1 MWIVWMSQNGDE
13 GPKNPSVSYQIQPL
27 LVVFNKNVPPTSS
40 DFDSAQVLDWPFD
53 TPAAR

>member
-1 MWIVWMSQNGDE
+1 MSQNGDE
-13 GPKNPSVSYQIQPL
+13 GPKNPSVSYQIHGL
-27 LVVFNKNVPPTSS
+27 LLGFHKNVRPSTSS